1 MTLKLKAINNV
12 LDTHKK
18 QISSSKERSD
28 DEILTTLNAIEKSE
42 IVYKSWK
49 RVKLEDG
56 SHKMKE
62 LSFNLSK
69 DEFVALMVQEVSM
82 FREHVRRLNAQYD
95 QIRHFKETLPEHH
108 IVLQMGLL

>member
-1 MTLKLKAINNV
+1 MALKLKAINNV
-12 LDTHKK
+12 LDTTNLDIFIK
-18 QISSSKERSD
+18 RSD
-28 DEILTTLNAIEKSE
+28 DEIRTTLCAIEKSE

-69 DEFVALMVQEVSM
+69 DEFVALLNGERGFHVQRTCS
-82 FREHVRRLNAQYD
+82 
-95 QIRHFKETLPEHH
+95 QIKCP
-108 IVLQMGLL
+108 I